1 VSDRPPWWKG
11 TRGEWW
17 VAGQGV
23 LLAIIAL
30 APAAWRWSWPAPEA
44 WRILGAILA
53 LAGSGL
59 AWRAV
64 LELGP
69 NLSALPRPRRR
80 GVLVQSSIYARARH
94 PIYGGIIIVAAGWA
108 LWKTSGL
115 HVALAAVFALYMTAK
130 AAREERFLLERF
142 AGYADYR
149 ARTKR
154 FLPGLL

>member
-1 VSDRPPWWKG
+1 MSDRPPWWKG

-23 LLAIIAL
+23 LLAVIVL
-30 APAAWRWSWPAPEA
+30 VPAAWRWSWPSPEA
-44 WRILGAILA
+44 WRPLGAALA
-53 LAGSGL
+53 LVGAGL
-59 AWRAV
+59 AARAV

-80 GVLVQSSIYARARH
+80 GVLVQSSIYARVRH
-94 PIYGGIIIVAAGWA
+94 PIYGGVIIMVVGWA

-115 HVALAAVFALYMTAK
+115 HLALAAVFALYMGAK

-142 AGYADYR
+142 PDYADYR

-154 FLPGLL
+154 FLPRLF